1 MTPNAAGWRSSA
13 AYEHIAEMSPSD
25 LAWEWLRRNDAYVE
39 DYRELSEGKTDIQTL
54 TDKIRRRWGLRF
66 PRRPAGPAI

>member
-1 MTPNAAGWRSSA
+1 MTPDAAGWRSSA

-39 DYRELSEGKTDIQTL
+39 DYRELREGMADTQTL
-54 TDKIRRRWGLRF
+54 TDKIRRCWGLRF
-66 PRRPAGPAI
+66 PRGPAGSSI

>member
-25 LAWEWLRRNDAYVE
+25 LTQARIVFRLKETSRPP
-39 DYRELSEGKTDIQTL
+39 GPPP
-54 TDKIRRRWGLRF
+54 
-66 PRRPAGPAI
+66 PRRH

>member
-25 LAWEWLRRNDAYVE
+25 LAWEWLRRNDAYDE
-39 DYRELSEGKTDIQTL
+39 DYQELSETKADLQAL

-66 PRRPAGPAI
+66 PRGPAGASI